1 MERLRRGA
9 GLECF
14 LHFCVVE
21 EDEFVAPDADA
32 VKQHPSCRSVV
43 VRPGTTLLDALK
55 KIRNVGR
62 VDALDPE
69 AGWMQL
75 EPELLSGLCLAGDTF
90 YLKCIRTAS
99 VPAAPPPVVAHVRSG
114 MESEDPTYSIIQH
127 YQLKELPPLHQLEE
141 WVVTKPDGLVFPIAD
156 IFFEAFRSVN
166 SEIRLF
172 EREHDGLSC
181 TLLSLFLRP
190 FLMLPPTGHT
200 EASYIHFWE
209 SLISDII
216 GLFCVRSVLTD
227 RDTNLDSNTSAKRP
241 DRLMFVGNIPVGR
254 AEEKRPGISA
264 AIPLQELRDKTE
276 WRYGGV
282 PYLLAYSAI
291 GGSVT
296 FVALHS
302 RDPSTREV
310 LTKQLVTLDLFQLRD
325 RIRLLVVLFN
335 IARLFP
341 VLSRLCI
348 EYDVEADY
356 LPATTSGDKTVQL
369 QAKNVVKTYKD
380 YDTYCTVFNIYEAIK
395 DVPRVE
401 ICTTQRIIQ
410 ARKRNRSLDYS
421 LTFVPRV
428 TFRQRARPLNNLLP
442 ALVQVAKTLNELH
455 NRGWVHRDV
464 HWRNIGKFGGDWYLI
479 DFDEAAMVPCMEPHL
494 LCEDAHA
501 PEMRT
506 GEHGYPVDV
515 WSIGHLIATSKV
527 RCDGGLLQLQDEC
540 LSEDPSSRPTM
551 RQVLYRLQELPALL
565 ALMGKV

>member
-1 MERLRRGA
+1 MNELFPHLRPPDNVFDTKNTKAGTGVEQNALIPSQIVLLRDYNLKLLVQGNFCSQVKDAATPDERVFIPME
-9 GLECF
+9 
-14 LHFCVVE
+14 
-21 EDEFVAPDADA
+21 DFVQ
-32 VKQHPSCRSVV
+32 VRIVNELQESV
-43 VRPGTTLLDALK
+43 G
-55 KIRNVGR
+55 NS
-62 VDALDPE
+62 VDAG
-69 AGWMQL
+69 A
-75 EPELLSGLCLAGDTF
+75 
-90 YLKCIRTAS
+90 
-99 VPAAPPPVVAHVRSG
+99 
-114 MESEDPTYSIIQH
+114 
-127 YQLKELPPLHQLEE
+127 
-141 WVVTKPDGLVFPIAD
+141 
-156 IFFEAFRSVN
+156 N
-166 SEIRLF
+166 S
-172 EREHDGLSC
+172 
-181 TLLSLFLRP
+181 
-190 FLMLPPTGHT
+190 
-200 EASYIHFWE
+200 
-209 SLISDII
+209 
-216 GLFCVRSVLTD
+216 
-227 RDTNLDSNTSAKRP
+227 
-241 DRLMFVGNIPVGR
+241 VGR

-565 ALMGKV
+565 ALMGKVLVKLIRASERFVCAASLYLRDNAHKLACDSVEVALVCFDAD